1 MFKVNYRSEAG
12 LYHPVQRGSKPG
24 QAAPIGY
31 KRFKTVAAA
40 IRFAIEQL
48 PSYLL
53 GGVSLEVGDHRY
65 DARQVR
71 ELYDANAYPLKRH
84 HPRSNFPTDAF
95 RGWFGGD
102 AFVPSGAPTN
112 RDPNSG

>member
-53 GGVSLEVGDHRY
+53 GGVSLEVGNHRY

-71 ELYDANAYPLKRH
+71 ELYYANAYPLKRH
-84 HPRSNFPTDAF
+84 HPR
-95 RGWFGGD
+95 R
-102 AFVPSGAPTN
+102 
-112 RDPNSG
+112 

>member
-12 LYHPVQRGSKPG
+12 LYQPVQRGSKPG
-24 QAAPIGY
+24 KAAPIGY
-31 KRFKTVAAA
+31 KRFKTAADA

-53 GGVSLEVGDHRY
+53 AGVSLEVGDDRY

-71 ELYDANAYPLKRH
+71 ELYYGAYPLKRH
-84 HPRSNFPTDAF
+84 HPRP
-95 RGWFGGD
+95 
-102 AFVPSGAPTN
+102 
-112 RDPNSG
+112 

>member
-24 QAAPIGY
+24 QAGPIGY

-53 GGVSLEVGDHRY
+53 GGVSKSAITAMTPGKFASYMTPTH
-65 DARQVR
+65 VR
-71 ELYDANAYPLKRH
+71 
-84 HPRSNFPTDAF
+84 
-95 RGWFGGD
+95 
-102 AFVPSGAPTN
+102 
-112 RDPNSG
+112 

>member
-1 MFKVNYRSEAG
+1 MAYGKECPKLARLLRSEAG

-24 QAAPIGY
+24 QAGPIGY

-53 GGVSLEVGDHRY
+53 GGVSWKSAITAMTPGKFTSY
-65 DARQVR
+65 IT
-71 ELYDANAYPLKRH
+71 
-84 HPRSNFPTDAF
+84 PTHI
-95 RGWFGGD
+95 R
-102 AFVPSGAPTN
+102 
-112 RDPNSG
+112 

>member
-12 LYHPVQRGSKPG
+12 LYHPVQRGSK
-24 QAAPIGY
+24 QDTIGY

-53 GGVSLEVGDHRY
+53 GGVSWKSAITAMTPGKFASY
-65 DARQVR
+65 IT
-71 ELYDANAYPLKRH
+71 
-84 HPRSNFPTDAF
+84 PTHI
-95 RGWFGGD
+95 R
-102 AFVPSGAPTN
+102 
-112 RDPNSG
+112 

>member
-12 LYHPVQRGSKPG
+12 LYHSVQKGSKTA

-84 HPRSNFPTDAF
+84 HPRP
-95 RGWFGGD
+95 
-102 AFVPSGAPTN
+102 
-112 RDPNSG
+112 

>member
-24 QAAPIGY
+24 QAGPIGY

-71 ELYDANAYPLKRH
+71 ELYYANAYPLKRH
-84 HPRSNFPTDAF
+84 HPTLNKHHSCTYLSNFPIDGF
-95 RGWFGGD
+95 RG
-102 AFVPSGAPTN
+102 
-112 RDPNSG
+112 

>member
-12 LYHPVQRGSKPG
+12 LYHPVQRGSTPG
-24 QAAPIGY
+24 QAAPI
-31 KRFKTVAAA
+31 AAA

-53 GGVSLEVGDHRY
+53 VGVSLEVGDDRY

-71 ELYDANAYPLKRH
+71 QLYDANAYPLKRH
-84 HPRSNFPTDAF
+84 HPRP
-95 RGWFGGD
+95 
-102 AFVPSGAPTN
+102 
-112 RDPNSG
+112 